1 MSVPVGGIARGS
13 LVAMIVAGW
22 LLPGPAHAQEAAR
35 IPLTAG
41 LTIVQTL
48 HGPGYERESQ
58 IAIAELSDTGV
69 HYVWRGVEVNGEG
82 DTLAFSVPQI
92 VGTADLASAARVH
105 MFTQIDWSP
114 SGPHRVE
121 GTLRGPA
128 ENPGYTAWSLSG
140 DVYRQLRANGSAP
153 ISIMSAERITNSPLA
168 GLGVGHARDIPVRW
182 RGTLTRVAAEG
193 FPLLMDGRRVTVP
206 AVRLRGQF
214 TATRGRTWQPEMWV
228 LADSTHPLLLRVNNG
243 ENILQVVRI
252 DRAAAS
258 IGALELS
265 LDSECRVELP
275 GIYFGFNSAAL
286 DTASHRTIERVA
298 TMLSRHPDWSLTL
311 EGHTD
316 SIGTSESNQLLSQ
329 RRAEAVRARL
339 TTHMNGGARTI
350 RVVGYGASRPREPN
364 TTIEGR
370 ARNRRVELVR
380 ACEGKSR

>member
-1 MSVPVGGIARGS
+1 MSVRVGLVACAASVS
-13 LVAMIVAGW
+13 LVVAC
-22 LLPGPAHAQEAAR
+22 LLPPVSAYAQEPPR
-35 IPLTAG
+35 IALTAG

-58 IAIAELSDTGV
+58 IAIAELSDAGV
-69 HYVWRGVEVNGEG
+69 RYVWRGVEVNGAG

-105 MFTQIDWSP
+105 MFTEINWSP
-114 SGPHRVE
+114 SGPHRVD

-168 GLGVGHARDIPVRW
+168 GLGVVHARDVPVRW

-206 AVRLRGQF
+206 ALRLRGQF
-214 TATRGRTWQPEMWV
+214 TATRGRTWEPEMWV

-243 ENILQVVRI
+243 KNIMQVVRI

-258 IGALELS
+258 IGVLERS

-275 GIYFGFNSAAL
+275 GIYFGFNSAVL
-286 DTASHRTIERVA
+286 DSASDATIARVA
-298 TMLSRHPDWSLTL
+298 TMLARHPQWTITL

-316 SIGTSESNQLLSQ
+316 SIGGAQSNQLLSQ

-339 TTHMNGGARTI
+339 TTHMTGGARTI
-350 RVVGYGASRPREPN
+350 HAVGYGASRPREPN

-380 ACEGKSR
+380 DCAGKSR